1 VAGFS
6 FAAHPDRPREAQ
18 LSLYG
23 PAALSPDKL
32 ATTLARLFALLGP
45 ERVGSPRPV
54 DGHSPERFTLVDFS
68 PPPPPEV
75 RREPRAGRGL
85 LAVRVLRPP
94 VELEVITGGEAEG
107 PVEIRTP
114 ASAES
119 AKRPR
124 VEGEVKVAS
133 GPWGLEED
141 WWAEDPTGR
150 DYWDVEIAGRGLYR
164 IYRERATGSWYAD
177 GIYD

>member
-1 VAGFS
+1 M
-6 FAAHPDRPREAQ
+6 E
-18 LSLYG
+18 
-23 PAALSPDKL
+23 
-32 ATTLARLFALLGP
+32 
-45 ERVGSPRPV
+45 
-54 DGHSPERFTLVDFS
+54 FT

-94 VELEVITGGEAEG
+94 LEIEVITRGDGPEG
-107 PVEIRTP
+107 SARLAPLEIRTP
-114 ASAES
+114 ASEEA

-141 WWAEDPTGR
+141 WWADDPVGR
-150 DYWDVEIAGRGLYR
+150 DYWDVELAGPRALPHLSRARDRRLVCGRHLRLTKKLYGTVWFGAQAVSR
-164 IYRERATGSWYAD
+164 RRPSKPTLKWPLESMS
-177 GIYD
+177 